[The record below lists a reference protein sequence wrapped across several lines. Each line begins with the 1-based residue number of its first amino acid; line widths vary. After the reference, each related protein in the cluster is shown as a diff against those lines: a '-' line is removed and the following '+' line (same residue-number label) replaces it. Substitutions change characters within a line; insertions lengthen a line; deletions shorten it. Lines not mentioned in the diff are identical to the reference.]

1 MYEYFDEMY
10 AVGDEGDGLEH
21 HGILGQK
28 WGIRRFQ
35 NYDGTLIHPKGGRKR
50 GKTSLS
56 KALNKYETKKSQRQY
71 DKFITSSKDD
81 KKFRRAI
88 SRAADDWYSDDKRSR
103 DEWEY
108 PEAEGSKEKFIDAVA
123 KNPNLYR
130 GTAFMDAAS
139 TYYRDDKILNKIEKK
154 EAKAAKE
161 AEEKA
166 KKEEEERVKTRA
178 DIDKAIANVDV
189 KEIARLKGQMTL
201 EDLQEASKRALA
213 IGQIGSGFNNFKN
226 AIPKEKSV
234 LDKVLGGL
242 ETTKK
247 IADTVK
253 NAHQSVSALKK
264 EFGFDKE
271 SILKEASKDE
281 DNTKKGSKSD
291 KGKKE
296 SKSDDSAEKKA
307 NSVFNRIKDLTSKIN
322 EDKEKR
328 QDRDSKPKA
337 NFASPFKL
345 GNGDYSVF
353 KTPSQREKNDS
364 WINTLRNAGNI
375 TTAKLTDISVPK
387 TVTSTVKKIT
397 SPSSP
402 TGQTTINDIKK
413 MFSGVDSLTDD
424 LLKRNQL

>member
-10 AVGDEGDGLEH
+10 TVGDEGDSLEH

-35 NYDGTLIHPKGGRKR
+35 NYDGTLIHPKGRNKAKTKEDRKKER
-50 GKTSLS
+50 S
-56 KALNKYETKKSQRQY
+56 E
-71 DKFITSSKDD
+71 
-81 KKFRRAI
+81 RRAKKKEAK
-88 SRAADDWYSDDKRSR
+88 AA
-103 DEWEY
+103 
-108 PEAEGSKEKFIDAVA
+108 ANTA
-123 KNPNLYR
+123 K
-130 GTAFMDAAS
+130 A
-139 TYYRDDKILNKIEKK
+139 

-178 DIDKAIANVDV
+178 DIDKAIANVDI

-201 EDLQEASKRALA
+201 DDLQAASKRALA
-213 IGQIGSGFNNFKN
+213 MAQISTGTTSFSN
-226 AIPKEKSV
+226 ATKEKTT

-253 NAHQSVSALKK
+253 NAHESVAALKK
-264 EFGFDKE
+264 EFGFDAE
-271 SILKEASKDE
+271 SLA
-281 DNTKKGSKSD
+281 KKADGD

-307 NSVFNRIKDLTSKIN
+307 NSVFNRINDLTSKIN
-322 EDKEKR
+322 EDRQKKKFQSELGDLKR
-328 QDRDSKPKA
+328 RDKDSKTLEWLQSISGSNKPTPKPKA
-337 NFASPFKL
+337 GFESPFKL

-353 KTPSQREKNDS
+353 KSSSQREKNES
-364 WINTLRNAGNI
+364 WYEKLKSAGNL
-375 TTAKLTDISVPK
+375 TSVKLSDISVPK

-397 SPSSP
+397 SPNSP
-402 TGQTTINDIKK
+402 TGQTPIDDVKK